1 MADMNNDAYL
11 LFLKQE
17 QILKQSQAANIN
29 RQLEQENQMAL
40 NEMNNQMSNG
50 ENGNNSEIGSNHLEK
65 VLDFMAKQNQ
75 LNMNVHLNNNN
86 NREE

>member
-17 QILKQSQAANIN
+17 QILKQSQAANMN
-29 RQLEQENQMAL
+29 RQLEQENQMVL
-40 NEMNNQMSNG
+40 NEMNNQMPDG
-50 ENGNNSEIGSNHLEK
+50 AGNSTEIGSNYLEK

-86 NREE
+86 NSEE